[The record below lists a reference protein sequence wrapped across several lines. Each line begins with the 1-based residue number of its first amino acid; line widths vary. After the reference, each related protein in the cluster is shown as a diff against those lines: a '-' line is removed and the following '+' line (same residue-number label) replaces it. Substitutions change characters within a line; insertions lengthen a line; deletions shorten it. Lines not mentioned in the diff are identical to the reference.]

1 LLAAVPEELSIP
13 NRAIAEELR
22 SERKRVAERLE
33 NDVAEPWPTEA
44 LSEWRS
50 RREAA
55 ASVRG
60 TYRAATG
67 KDDGEPV
74 SDRRQ
79 AVRDDLGSFV
89 ADHEYRAPSP
99 LEAVLVSA
107 PIEALVTDCRRGV
120 RPKPTYP
127 ADPLADPFRAGD
139 AAGRVEDAR
148 ATVDDARGLRK
159 AYVSDRPEASTQWA
173 ALIEASDELRLSVA
187 RTRSTVQD
195 FLEVDEPPFDADLE
209 GTTGRAQFRAARGR
223 VESAASDHEKHRR
236 QGDYATAVIEAG
248 RALAAIEAL
257 KATIEGIRSGAYQD
271 DVTAESVSRTAD
283 RTREATAE
291 IEGSEDRRLAALI
304 ARPVFAIFE
313 SAPDLITEGYID
325 PVRLQG
331 ELALAELYVRA
342 VPAATEFIVDR
353 LRSSSR

>member
-1 LLAAVPEELSIP
+1 
-13 NRAIAEELR
+13 
-22 SERKRVAERLE
+22 
-33 NDVAEPWPTEA
+33 
-44 LSEWRS
+44 
-50 RREAA
+50 
-55 ASVRG
+55 
-60 TYRAATG
+60 
-67 KDDGEPV
+67 
-74 SDRRQ
+74 
-79 AVRDDLGSFV
+79 
-89 ADHEYRAPSP
+89 
-99 LEAVLVSA
+99 
-107 PIEALVTDCRRGV
+107 
-120 RPKPTYP
+120 
-127 ADPLADPFRAGD
+127 
-139 AAGRVEDAR
+139 
-148 ATVDDARGLRK
+148 
-159 AYVSDRPEASTQWA
+159 
-173 ALIEASDELRLSVA
+173 
-187 RTRSTVQD
+187 
-195 FLEVDEPPFDADLE
+195 
-209 GTTGRAQFRAARGR
+209 
-223 VESAASDHEKHRR
+223 
-236 QGDYATAVIEAG
+236 VIEAG